1 MKVRYSLKLILWS
14 YDVQEDGKHAIYL
27 RISVNGDRKYLH
39 TNCAVLPSQWDEKK
53 EQVRGTKTDPL
64 INAQIADLK
73 AKVLKKIT
81 ELIMAEQPVT
91 AKDLKAWFTGGD
103 MADLFEFADQFIK
116 EVRHK
121 RAAGTLENYRKHLL
135 KIELYN
141 GSRKL
146 PFAHITTSWLGN
158 YEDHLRT
165 EGLTDNY
172 IHALFKTLKTI
183 FNAAIKKGIIK
194 DYPFHR
200 YENPVYKAPVKDYLS
215 IAEIHALEDFADDT
229 TNKVL
234 KQTAVYFLL
243 GVATGLRI
251 SDWRR
256 FKAEEHVQ
264 NGRVLLRA
272 KKNNEWVSMP
282 VNGLLQRNLQ
292 RMKALP
298 LTIEEPTINEKIKAI
313 MQTIGVRK
321 RITSH
326 SARHTFAVSLCADR
340 GVSCET
346 CAELMGITVSTC
358 VENYYRVSSRKID
371 TETLKAWSDL

>member
-1 MKVRYSLKLILWS
+1 MQLRYSLKLVLWK
-14 YDVQEDGKHAIYL
+14 YDRWEDGRFPIFL
-27 RISVNGDRKYLH
+27 RITINGDRAYIN
-39 TNCAVLPSQWDEKK
+39 TNCGAKPEHWIEAK
-53 EQVRGTKTDPL
+53 EQVKGTGSDTM
-64 INAQIADLK
+64 INAQISDLK
-73 AKVLKKIT
+73 AKVLRKIT
-81 ELIMAEQPVT
+81 EVLMSDQAIT
-91 AKDLKAWFTGGD
+91 AKDLKAWFVGGD
-103 MADLFEFADQFIK
+103 MADLFQFSDQFIK
-116 EVRHK
+116 EVKHK

-141 GSRKL
+141 GSRSL
-146 PFAHITTSWLGN
+146 AFADITPVWLGN
-158 YEDHLRT
+158 YEEHLRN

-172 IHALFKTLKTI
+172 IHALFKTLKVI

-200 YENPVYKAPVKDYLS
+200 YENPVYSAPVKDYLTLP
-215 IAEIHALEDFADDT
+215 EIKALEEYADAA
-229 TNKVL
+229 TNPVL

-256 FKAEEHVQ
+256 FNSKEHVKD
-264 NGRVLLRA
+264 GRVLLRA
-272 KKNNEWVSMP
+272 KKNSEWVSMP
-282 VNGLLQRNLQ
+282 VNGLLKRNLK
-292 RMKALP
+292 RMHALP
-298 LTIEEPTINEKIKAI
+298 LTIEEPTINEKIKLI
-313 MQTIGVRK
+313 MQTLGVRK

-326 SARHTFAVSLCADR
+326 SARHSFAVTLCADR

-371 TETLKAWSDL
+371 SETKKAWTGL